1 MPFMLIIL
9 VFLMVTTVWA
19 LFHTNPQGVDAR
31 ALLIYNVA
39 TLAFAVPVAIGTG
52 MWLYAEAVSV
62 KANEKG
68 MATFLTIMASGTAA
82 MLVVAIG
89 GFIRN
94 AFVFPQRKR
103 SALPADGD

>member
-31 ALLIYNVA
+31 VLLIYNAV
-39 TLAFAVPVAIGTG
+39 TLALAVP
-52 MWLYAEAVSV
+52 
-62 KANEKG
+62 
-68 MATFLTIMASGTAA
+68 
-82 MLVVAIG
+82 VAIG

-103 SALPADGD
+103 SALLADGD